1 MSTKIDIKPES
12 ELELVMCRLLDVPV
26 EKVYKIWTDGK
37 TYPEWFCPK
46 PWSVSD
52 VKLDVRAGGTSQMT
66 MNGPDGE
73 RFPNSGVYLEVIP
86 NKKIVFTDAFTK
98 AWVPSGNAFMVGTI
112 LFEDQGGKTK
122 YTAKAQ
128 HWTKE
133 ACEQHKQ
140 MGFEDGWATVADQ
153 LEALAK
159 RI

>member
-1 MSTKIDIKPES
+1 MSAKIDIKPES
-12 ELELVMCRLLDVPV
+12 ELELVMCRLLDAPV

-46 PWSVSD
+46 PWCVSD
-52 VKLDVRAGGTSQMT
+52 VKLDVRAGGVSQMT
-66 MNGPDGE
+66 MNGPAGE

-122 YTAKAQ
+122 YTAKVQ

-140 MGFEDGWATVADQ
+140 MGFEDGWGTVADQ